1 MVQAK
6 KTEKAERSDGR
17 KLNEMRKMEAKV
29 GIIKRAD
36 GSAMFKIGTT
46 VALAAVYGPRELF
59 PGFMQNPEKGILRC
73 NYDMLSFSITER
85 KRPGPSRR
93 SVEISLVT
101 KNALGSAINL
111 DQFPNTVVDVFIMI
125 VQADA
130 GTRCAGIT
138 AASMALADAGIPMRD
153 LVSAV
158 SVGRING
165 KIVIDLDKEEEDY
178 DGTTDIPCAF
188 MSRNNEITLLQLDG
202 DISAEELKQAVE
214 LGKEGCKQISEIQK
228 KALKERYKE
237 IKNE

>member
-1 MVQAK
+1 MVQAR

-17 KLNEMRKMEAKV
+17 KLNETRKMEAKV

-73 NYDMLSFSITER
+73 TYDMLSFSVTER

>member
-73 NYDMLSFSITER
+73 NYDMLSFSVTER

-101 KNALGSAINL
+101 KNALESAINL

-138 AASMALADAGIPMRD
+138 AASMALSDAGFPMRD

-165 KIVIDLDKEEEDY
+165 KIAIDLDKEEEDY

-188 MSRNNEITLLQLDG
+188 MSRNDEITLLQLDG

-214 LGKEGCKQISEIQK
+214 LGKEGCKQIYEIQK

>member
-73 NYDMLSFSITER
+73 NYDMLSFSVTER

>member
-165 KIVIDLDKEEEDY
+165 KIAIDLDKEEEDY

>member
-1 MVQAK
+1 MVQAR

-17 KLNEMRKMEAKV
+17 KLNETRKMEAKV

-36 GSAMFKIGTT
+36 GSAMFRIGTT

-73 NYDMLSFSITER
+73 TYDMLSFSVTER

-101 KNALGSAINL
+101 KNALESAINL
-111 DQFPNTVVDVFIMI
+111 DQFPNTVVDVYIMI

-138 AASMALADAGIPMRD
+138 AASMALADAGIPMKD

-165 KIVIDLDKEEEDY
+165 KIAIDLDKHEEDY
-178 DGTTDIPCAF
+178 EGTTDIPCAF

-214 LGKEGCKQISEIQK
+214 LGKEGCKEISEIQK

>member
-1 MVQAK
+1 MVQAR

-73 NYDMLSFSITER
+73 TYDMLSFSVTER

-101 KNALGSAINL
+101 KNALESAINL

-165 KIVIDLDKEEEDY
+165 KIAIDLDKEEEDY